1 MIEIIIGLLIG
12 LIVGG
17 ICIYFCLRSKLKT
30 TQQLDQSIIQQN
42 NELEE
47 KQKNLNALL
56 GNLGVQYAE
65 KKSEVSSLNF
75 QIDALDKQLTDKK
88 EMYRELEGSQIELL
102 QERLS
107 SAADKLSQEME
118 QNREDYQQEYLQAQK
133 ECVESFEE
141 QISFWASKL
150 NLVKNEYDKFQ
161 KIVEAATAE
170 YIRTYEE
177 KEKEKFYQL
186 NIPEEDLEEIKKL
199 REVAK
204 RLRDSEPLNKVIW
217 KVYYENAYTDL
228 IGRVLGK
235 QAHTG
240 IYKITNLTNGM
251 CYVGQAAN
259 VADRWKQHI
268 KRGIG
273 ADPPTRNKLY
283 PAMLAIGVEN
293 FSFELIE
300 ECSRDELNEK
310 EQFWQ
315 EYFKA
320 KEFGYSIK

>member
-30 TQQLDQSIIQQN
+30 TQQLDQEIIQQN

-47 KQKNLNALL
+47 KQKNLNSLL

-118 QNREDYQQEYLQAQK
+118 QNREDYKQEYLQAQK

-150 NLVKNEYDKFQ
+150 NLVKSEYDKFQ

-170 YIRTYEE
+170 YIRSYEE

-204 RLRDSEPLNKVIW
+204 HLRDSEPLNKVIW
-217 KVYYENAYTDL
+217 KVYYENSYTDL

-235 QAHTG
+235 QPHTG

-300 ECSRDELNEK
+300 ECSREELNEK

>member
-75 QIDALDKQLTDKK
+75 QIDALDKQLADKK

-204 RLRDSEPLNKVIW
+204 HLRDSEPLNKVIW
-217 KVYYENAYTDL
+217 KVYYENAYTDMV
-228 IGRVLGK
+228 GRILGK
-235 QAHTG
+235 QTHTG